1 MREQVLRQFF
11 EAKSTAAELARDIA
25 GSTKKTSPITS
36 VTSVEEMDDNFMVTT
51 DMAVALCDAV
61 IRGDL
66 PADGLHT
73 IGFALMASD
82 RFQWDGDKDEVLA
95 DVIADWSC
103 PEINYPLTV
112 ENVQRFRAWLIRTEP
127 YPTKPTQ
134 NPSRGNL
141 VSVTEKKSVRR

>member
-1 MREQVLRQFF
+1 
-11 EAKSTAAELARDIA
+11 
-25 GSTKKTSPITS
+25 
-36 VTSVEEMDDNFMVTT
+36 
-51 DMAVALCDAV
+51 MAVALCDAV
-61 IRGDL
+61 IHGDL
-66 PADGLHT
+66 PADSLHT

-103 PEINYPLTV
+103 PEINYSLTV
-112 ENVQRFRAWLIRTEP
+112 ENVQRFRGWLTRAEP
-127 YPTKPTQ
+127 YPAKPTQ

>member
-11 EAKSTAAELARDIA
+11 GAKSTAAELALDIA
-25 GSTKKTSPITS
+25 GSTKKTNPITS
-36 VTSVEEMDDNFMVTT
+36 VISVEDMDEDFTVTT

-61 IRGDL
+61 LRGDL

-95 DVIADWSC
+95 NVIADWSC

-112 ENVQRFRAWLIRTEP
+112 ENVQRFRAWLTRVEP
-127 YPTKPTQ
+127 FPAKPTRS
-134 NPSRGNL
+134 PA
-141 VSVTEKKSVRR
+141 VAI

>member
-11 EAKSTAAELARDIA
+11 EAKSTAAELARDVA

-36 VTSVEEMDDNFMVTT
+36 VISVEDMDDDFMVTT

-61 IRGDL
+61 LRGDL
-66 PADGLHT
+66 PADGLHA

-82 RFQWDGDKDEVLA
+82 RFQWDGDKDEILA
-95 DVIADWSC
+95 DVISDWSC

-112 ENVQRFRAWLIRTEP
+112 ENVRRFRAWLTRAEP
-127 YPTKPTQ
+127 YPAKPTR
-134 NPSRGNL
+134 NSSHGNL
-141 VSVTEKKSVRR
+141 VSVTEKKSVRH

>member
-25 GSTKKTSPITS
+25 GSTKKPSPITS
-36 VTSVEEMDDNFMVTT
+36 VTSVEEMDDDFTVTT
-51 DMAVALCDAV
+51 GMAVALCDAV
-61 IRGDL
+61 IRGHR

-134 NPSRGNL
+134 HPSRGNL
-141 VSVTEKKSVRR
+141 VSVTGKKSVRR